1 MAIKILVEPAI
12 EPVTLAE
19 AKAWLRLDHS
29 TEDDLITQ
37 LVRTARTRSEAVTS
51 RAFITQTVQET
62 GTKPSKTGVID
73 LAVNPVQSVTEVSEI
88 GSDNSIQILD
98 ASAYIID
105 LDQGRILLGSGHST
119 SAYKIQYIAGYGN
132 ASNDVPA
139 PLKTAILLQTAW
151 LFERRD
157 ENDSAIPFPAQSLLA
172 RYRRVRL

>member
-29 TEDDLITQ
+29 TEDELITQ

-62 GTKPSKTGVID
+62 GAKPSKTGVIE
-73 LAVNPVQSVTEVSEI
+73 LAVNPVQSVTGVSEI
-88 GSDNSIQILD
+88 GPDNSVQILD

-105 LDQGRILLGSGHST
+105 LDQGRILLGRGHST
-119 SAYKIQYIAGYGN
+119 SVYKIQYIAGYGN
-132 ASNDVPA
+132 APSDVPA